1 MLALLFALL
10 LICVAVAIGYD
21 SFFRDKADSFNGS
34 EVIKTDLSAFAE
46 FTVKMSDELPILYGA
61 FSIILAIT
69 LGVLAAA
76 GRKFVSPIAKKLLSD
91 FKKKDTK
98 QKEEVKFPEK

>member
-1 MLALLFALL
+1 ML

-21 SFFRDKADSFNGS
+21 SFFRDKVGSFS
-34 EVIKTDLSAFAE
+34 KSKVIKTDLSDFAE
-46 FTVKMSDELPILYGA
+46 FTIKMSDELPILYGA
-61 FSIILAIT
+61 FSIILAIS

-76 GRKFVSPIAKKLLSD
+76 GRKFVSPIFRKLLSEY
-91 FKKKDTK
+91 KKKDIK